1 MSKRSSGRINYEY
14 YMANELLD
22 NKTFEDLF
30 ELHFTKLMG
39 FVFNYVRD
47 EEVAKDIVHDAF
59 LTLWSNRKR
68 LNPTYPVKSYLFTLA
83 QNCALN
89 YLRHLRVV
97 TGNEQAVIELLE
109 AANEDL
115 NDYEKRL
122 VRLEE
127 KLAQLPEKQ
136 REVLVKCVVEG
147 KKYKEVAEE
156 LDITVN
162 TVKTQMKIAY
172 KILREKLR
180 PYHALLLVFYL
191 SRHFF
196 SR

>member
-1 MSKRSSGRINYEY
+1 MTK
-14 YMANELLD
+14 ELLD
-22 NKTFEDLF
+22 NKIFEELF

-39 FVFNYVRD
+39 FVYNYVRD

-59 LTLWSNRKR
+59 LTLWTNRMC
-68 LNPTYPVKSYLFTLA
+68 LNPVYPVKSYLFTLA

-97 TGNEQAVIELLE
+97 AGNEKVVSELLE

-115 NDYEKRL
+115 NDYENRL

-127 KLAQLPEKQ
+127 KLALLPDKQ

-156 LDITVN
+156 LNITLN
-162 TVKTQMKIAY
+162 TVKTHITRALKF
-172 KILREKLR
+172 LREELQDD
-180 PYHALLLVFYL
+180 LVMLFILY
-191 SRHFF
+191 R
-196 SR
+196 

>member
-1 MSKRSSGRINYEY
+1 MSKRSSGRINDNC

-68 LNPTYPVKSYLFTLA
+68 LNPVYPVKSYLFTLA

-97 TGNEQAVIELLE
+97 TGNEQAVTELLE
-109 AANEDL
+109 AANEELD
-115 NDYEKRL
+115 DYEKGL
-122 VRLEE
+122 VGLEE

-162 TVKTQMKIAY
+162 TVKTHITRALKF
-172 KILREKLR
+172 LRDELQEDLIM
-180 PYHALLLVFYL
+180 LLLCL
-191 SRHFF
+191 KGM
-196 SR
+196 

>member
-1 MSKRSSGRINYEY
+1 MNPSKVVLSEKDF
-14 YMANELLD
+14 AELFD
-22 NKTFEDLF
+22 
-30 ELHFTKLMG
+30 LHFENLMG
-39 FVFNYVRD
+39 FVCSYVRD

-97 TGNEQAVIELLE
+97 TGNEQAVTELLE

-162 TVKTQMKIAY
+162 TVKTHITRALKFLRDE
-172 KILREKLR
+172 LREDLIM
-180 PYHALLLVFYL
+180 LLLCL
-191 SRHFF
+191 KRI
-196 SR
+196 

>member
-1 MSKRSSGRINYEY
+1 MFKPDLSDEILFVHVGP
-14 YMANELLD
+14 ELCV
-22 NKTFEDLF
+22 E
-30 ELHFTKLMG
+30 
-39 FVFNYVRD
+39 
-47 EEVAKDIVHDAF
+47 
-59 LTLWSNRKR
+59 
-68 LNPTYPVKSYLFTLA
+68 LFTA
-83 QNCALN
+83 FT
-89 YLRHLRVV
+89 R
-97 TGNEQAVIELLE
+97 GNEQAVVELLE

-162 TVKTQMKIAY
+162 TVKTHITRALKF
-172 KILREKLR
+172 LRGELQEDLIM
-180 PYHALLLVFYL
+180 LLLCL
-191 SRHFF
+191 R
-196 SR
+196 RI

>member
-59 LTLWSNRKR
+59 LTLWSNRKC
-68 LNPTYPVKSYLFTLA
+68 LNPTYPMKSYLFTLA

-97 TGNEQAVIELLE
+97 TGNEQAVVELLE
-109 AANEDL
+109 AAKEDL
-115 NDYEKRL
+115 NDYENRL
-122 VRLEE
+122 VRFEE
-127 KLAQLPEKQ
+127 KLAPLPEKQ

-162 TVKTQMKIAY
+162 TVKTHITRALKF
-172 KILREKLR
+172 LRDELQEDLIM
-180 PYHALLLVFYL
+180 LLLCL
-191 SRHFF
+191 R
-196 SR
+196 RI

>member
-1 MSKRSSGRINYEY
+1 
-14 YMANELLD
+14 MANELLD

-97 TGNEQAVIELLE
+97 TGNEQAVTELLE
-109 AANEDL
+109 AANED
-115 NDYEKRL
+115 
-122 VRLEE
+122 
-127 KLAQLPEKQ
+127 
-136 REVLVKCVVEG
+136 
-147 KKYKEVAEE
+147 
-156 LDITVN
+156 
-162 TVKTQMKIAY
+162 
-172 KILREKLR
+172 
-180 PYHALLLVFYL
+180 
-191 SRHFF
+191 
-196 SR
+196 

>member
-59 LTLWSNRKR
+59 LTLWSNRKC
-68 LNPTYPVKSYLFTLA
+68 LNPTYPMKSYLFTLA
-83 QNCALN
+83 QNCTLN

-97 TGNEQAVIELLE
+97 TGNEQAVVELLE

-162 TVKTQMKIAY
+162 TVKTHITRALKF
-172 KILREKLR
+172 LRDELQEDLIM
-180 PYHALLLVFYL
+180 LLLCL
-191 SRHFF
+191 R
-196 SR
+196 RI

>member
-1 MSKRSSGRINYEY
+1 MSKRSPGRINYEY

-68 LNPTYPVKSYLFTLA
+68 LNPVYPVKSYLFTLA

-89 YLRHLRVV
+89 YLRYLLVV
-97 TGNEQAVIELLE
+97 TGNEQAVTELLE
-109 AANEDL
+109 AANEELD
-115 NDYEKRL
+115 DYEKRL

-127 KLAQLPEKQ
+127 KLAQLREKQ

-162 TVKTQMKIAY
+162 TVKTHITRALKF
-172 KILREKLR
+172 LRDELQEDLIM
-180 PYHALLLVFYL
+180 LLLCL
-191 SRHFF
+191 KGM
-196 SR
+196 

>member
-59 LTLWSNRKR
+59 LTLWSNRKC
-68 LNPTYPVKSYLFTLA
+68 LNPTYPMKSYLFTLA

-97 TGNEQAVIELLE
+97 AGNEQAVVELLE

-162 TVKTQMKIAY
+162 TVKTHITRALKF
-172 KILREKLR
+172 LRDELQEDLIM
-180 PYHALLLVFYL
+180 LLLCL
-191 SRHFF
+191 R
-196 SR
+196 RI

>member
-1 MSKRSSGRINYEY
+1 MSKRSSGRINDEY

-22 NKTFEDLF
+22 NKIFEDLF

-68 LNPTYPVKSYLFTLA
+68 LNPVYPVKSYLFTLA

-97 TGNEQAVIELLE
+97 TGNEQTVTELLE
-109 AANEDL
+109 AANEELD
-115 NDYEKRL
+115 DYEKRL

-162 TVKTQMKIAY
+162 TVKSHITRALKF
-172 KILREKLR
+172 LRDELQEDLIM
-180 PYHALLLVFYL
+180 LLWCLK
-191 SRHFF
+191 RM
-196 SR
+196 

>member
-1 MSKRSSGRINYEY
+1 MSKRSSGRINDEY
-14 YMANELLD
+14 YLANELLD
-22 NKTFEDLF
+22 NKIFEDLF

-68 LNPTYPVKSYLFTLA
+68 LNPVYPVKSYLFTLA

-97 TGNEQAVIELLE
+97 TGNEQTVTELLE
-109 AANEDL
+109 AANEELD
-115 NDYEKRL
+115 DYEKRL

-162 TVKTQMKIAY
+162 TVKTHITRALKF
-172 KILREKLR
+172 LRDELQEDLIM
-180 PYHALLLVFYL
+180 LLWCLK
-191 SRHFF
+191 RM
-196 SR
+196 

>member
-1 MSKRSSGRINYEY
+1 MSKRSSGRINDEY

-22 NKTFEDLF
+22 TKIFEDLF

-68 LNPTYPVKSYLFTLA
+68 LNPVYPVKSYLFTLA

-97 TGNEQAVIELLE
+97 TGNEQTVTELLE
-109 AANEDL
+109 AANEELD
-115 NDYEKRL
+115 DYEKRL

-162 TVKTQMKIAY
+162 TVKTHITRALKF
-172 KILREKLR
+172 LRDELQEDLIM
-180 PYHALLLVFYL
+180 LLWCLK
-191 SRHFF
+191 RM
-196 SR
+196 

>member
-68 LNPTYPVKSYLFTLA
+68 LT
-83 QNCALN
+83 
-89 YLRHLRVV
+89 
-97 TGNEQAVIELLE
+97 
-109 AANEDL
+109 
-115 NDYEKRL
+115 RL
-122 VRLEE
+122 IR
-127 KLAQLPEKQ
+127 
-136 REVLVKCVVEG
+136 
-147 KKYKEVAEE
+147 
-156 LDITVN
+156 
-162 TVKTQMKIAY
+162 
-172 KILREKLR
+172 
-180 PYHALLLVFYL
+180 
-191 SRHFF
+191 
-196 SR
+196 

>member
-1 MSKRSSGRINYEY
+1 MSKRSSGRINDNC

-68 LNPTYPVKSYLFTLA
+68 LNPVYPVKSYLFTLA
-83 QNCALN
+83 QNCASN

-97 TGNEQAVIELLE
+97 TGNEQAVTELLE
-109 AANEDL
+109 AANEELD
-115 NDYEKRL
+115 DYEKRL

-162 TVKTQMKIAY
+162 TVKTHITRALKF
-172 KILREKLR
+172 LRDELQEDLIM
-180 PYHALLLVFYL
+180 LLLCL
-191 SRHFF
+191 KGM
-196 SR
+196 

>member
-59 LTLWSNRKR
+59 LTLWSNRKC
-68 LNPTYPVKSYLFTLA
+68 LNPTYPMKSYLFTLA

-89 YLRHLRVV
+89 YLRSDLVV
-97 TGNEQAVIELLE
+97 TGNEQAVTELLE
-109 AANEDL
+109 AANEELD
-115 NDYEKRL
+115 DYEKRL

-162 TVKTQMKIAY
+162 TVKTHITRALKF
-172 KILREKLR
+172 LRDELQEDLIM
-180 PYHALLLVFYL
+180 LLLCL
-191 SRHFF
+191 R
-196 SR
+196 RI

>member
-1 MSKRSSGRINYEY
+1 MSKRSSGRINDEY

-68 LNPTYPVKSYLFTLA
+68 LNPVYPVKSYLFTLA

-97 TGNEQAVIELLE
+97 TGNEQTVTELLE
-109 AANEDL
+109 AANEELD
-115 NDYEKRL
+115 DYEKRL

-162 TVKTQMKIAY
+162 TVKTHITRALKF
-172 KILREKLR
+172 LRDELQEDLIM
-180 PYHALLLVFYL
+180 LLWCLK
-191 SRHFF
+191 RM
-196 SR
+196 

>member
-1 MSKRSSGRINYEY
+1 MSKRSSGRINDNC

-68 LNPTYPVKSYLFTLA
+68 LNPVYPVKSYLFTLA

-97 TGNEQAVIELLE
+97 TGNEQTVTELLE
-109 AANEDL
+109 AANEELD
-115 NDYEKRL
+115 DYEKRL

-127 KLAQLPEKQ
+127 KLAQLPEYQ
-136 REVLVKCVVEG
+136 WDVLVKCVVEG

-162 TVKTQMKIAY
+162 TVKTHITRALKF
-172 KILREKLR
+172 LRDELQEDLIM
-180 PYHALLLVFYL
+180 LLWCLK
-191 SRHFF
+191 RM
-196 SR
+196 

>member
-1 MSKRSSGRINYEY
+1 
-14 YMANELLD
+14 MANELLD

-30 ELHFTKLMG
+30 ELHFTRLMG

-68 LNPTYPVKSYLFTLA
+68 LNPVYPVKSYLFTLA

-97 TGNEQAVIELLE
+97 TGNEQAVTELLE
-109 AANEDL
+109 AANEELD
-115 NDYEKRL
+115 DYEKRL

-162 TVKTQMKIAY
+162 TVKTHITRALKF
-172 KILREKLR
+172 LRDELQEDLIM
-180 PYHALLLVFYL
+180 LLWCLK
-191 SRHFF
+191 RM
-196 SR
+196 

>member
-1 MSKRSSGRINYEY
+1 MSKRSPGRINYEY

-68 LNPTYPVKSYLFTLA
+68 LNPVYPVKSYLFTLA

-89 YLRHLRVV
+89 YLRLLRVV
-97 TGNEQAVIELLE
+97 TGNEQAVTELLE
-109 AANEDL
+109 AANEELD
-115 NDYEKRL
+115 DYEKRL

-162 TVKTQMKIAY
+162 TVKTHITRALKF
-172 KILREKLR
+172 LRDELQEDLIM
-180 PYHALLLVFYL
+180 LLLCL
-191 SRHFF
+191 KGM
-196 SR
+196 

>member
-1 MSKRSSGRINYEY
+1 MSKRSPGRINYEY

-68 LNPTYPVKSYLFTLA
+68 LNPVYPVKSYLFTLA

-97 TGNEQAVIELLE
+97 TGNEQAVTELLE
-109 AANEDL
+109 AANEAFGGKIGAITGKTARGIGKMCGGREEVQGGGGRIRHYREHCK
-115 NDYEKRL
+115 NAYYP
-122 VRLEE
+122 RLE
-127 KLAQLPEKQ
+127 
-136 REVLVKCVVEG
+136 
-147 KKYKEVAEE
+147 
-156 LDITVN
+156 
-162 TVKTQMKIAY
+162 
-172 KILREKLR
+172 ILTG
-180 PYHALLLVFYL
+180 
-191 SRHFF
+191 
-196 SR
+196 

>member
-1 MSKRSSGRINYEY
+1 MSKRSSGRINDNC

-68 LNPTYPVKSYLFTLA
+68 LNPVYPVKSYLFTLA

-97 TGNEQAVIELLE
+97 TGNEQAVTELLE
-109 AANEDL
+109 AANEELD
-115 NDYEKRL
+115 DYEKRL

-127 KLAQLPEKQ
+127 KFAQLPEKQ

-162 TVKTQMKIAY
+162 TVKTHITRALKF
-172 KILREKLR
+172 LRDELQEDLIM
-180 PYHALLLVFYL
+180 LLLCL
-191 SRHFF
+191 KGM
-196 SR
+196 

>member
-59 LTLWSNRKR
+59 LTLWSNRKC
-68 LNPTYPVKSYLFTLA
+68 LNPTYPMKSYLFTLA

-97 TGNEQAVIELLE
+97 TGNEQAVVELL

-162 TVKTQMKIAY
+162 TVKTHITRALKF
-172 KILREKLR
+172 LRDELQEDLIM
-180 PYHALLLVFYL
+180 LLLCL
-191 SRHFF
+191 R
-196 SR
+196 RI

>member
-1 MSKRSSGRINYEY
+1 MSKRSPGRINYEY

-68 LNPTYPVKSYLFTLA
+68 LNPVYPVKSYLFTLA

-97 TGNEQAVIELLE
+97 TG
-109 AANEDL
+109 
-115 NDYEKRL
+115 K
-122 VRLEE
+122 
-127 KLAQLPEKQ
+127 P
-136 REVLVKCVVEG
+136 
-147 KKYKEVAEE
+147 
-156 LDITVN
+156 
-162 TVKTQMKIAY
+162 
-172 KILREKLR
+172 
-180 PYHALLLVFYL
+180 
-191 SRHFF
+191 
-196 SR
+196 

>member
-22 NKTFEDLF
+22 NKIFEDLF

-68 LNPTYPVKSYLFTLA
+68 LNPVYPVKSYLFTLA

-97 TGNEQAVIELLE
+97 TGNEQTVTELLE
-109 AANEDL
+109 AANEELD
-115 NDYEKRL
+115 DYEKRL

-162 TVKTQMKIAY
+162 TVKTHITRALKF
-172 KILREKLR
+172 LRDELQEDLIM
-180 PYHALLLVFYL
+180 LLWCLK
-191 SRHFF
+191 RM
-196 SR
+196 

>member
-1 MSKRSSGRINYEY
+1 
-14 YMANELLD
+14 MANELLD

-122 VRLEE
+122 V
-127 KLAQLPEKQ
+127 
-136 REVLVKCVVEG
+136 KCVVEG

-156 LDITVN
+156 LEITVN
-162 TVKTQMKIAY
+162 TVKTHITRALKF
-172 KILREKLR
+172 LRDELQEDLIM
-180 PYHALLLVFYL
+180 LLLCL
-191 SRHFF
+191 KRI
-196 SR
+196 

>member
-1 MSKRSSGRINYEY
+1 MSKRSPGRINYEY

-68 LNPTYPVKSYLFTLA
+68 LNPVYPVKSYLFTLA
-83 QNCALN
+83 QNYALN

-97 TGNEQAVIELLE
+97 TGNEQAVTELLE
-109 AANEDL
+109 AANEELD
-115 NDYEKRL
+115 DYEKRL

-156 LDITVN
+156 LDVTVN
-162 TVKTQMKIAY
+162 TVKTHITRALKF
-172 KILREKLR
+172 LRDELQEDLIM
-180 PYHALLLVFYL
+180 LLLCL
-191 SRHFF
+191 KGM
-196 SR
+196 

>member
-1 MSKRSSGRINYEY
+1 
-14 YMANELLD
+14 MANELLD

-68 LNPTYPVKSYLFTLA
+68 LNPTYPVKSYLLTLA

-97 TGNEQAVIELLE
+97 TGNEQAVTELLE

-162 TVKTQMKIAY
+162 TVKTHITRALKF
-172 KILREKLR
+172 LRDELQEDLIM
-180 PYHALLLVFYL
+180 LLLCL
-191 SRHFF
+191 KRI
-196 SR
+196 

>member
-97 TGNEQAVIELLE
+97 IGNEQAVTELLE

-162 TVKTQMKIAY
+162 TVKTHITRALKF
-172 KILREKLR
+172 LRDELQEDLIM
-180 PYHALLLVFYL
+180 LLLCL
-191 SRHFF
+191 KRI
-196 SR
+196 

>member
-1 MSKRSSGRINYEY
+1 MSKRSSGRINDEY

-22 NKTFEDLF
+22 NKIFEDLF

-68 LNPTYPVKSYLFTLA
+68 LNPDYPVKSYLFTLA

-97 TGNEQAVIELLE
+97 TGNEQTVTELLE
-109 AANEDL
+109 AANEELD
-115 NDYEKRL
+115 DYEKRL

-162 TVKTQMKIAY
+162 TVKTHITRALKF
-172 KILREKLR
+172 LRDELQEDLFM
-180 PYHALLLVFYL
+180 LLWCLK
-191 SRHFF
+191 RM
-196 SR
+196 